1 MKTGNSS
8 SATPAAHATATVPTD
23 KELASA
29 LSALYEPAD
38 GDAFVAR
45 TRQLLPHRYA
55 CRIWLIALFAIL
67 WGSVLSIVFAFRHT
81 IHETF
86 KAFMHAITT
95 FQLPSADVLLTA
107 LFFGGLF
114 VFAVYESCDTASE
127 YIELSYRRDRREGSD
142 LFG

>member
-8 SATPAAHATATVPTD
+8 SATPAAHATAPTD
-23 KELASA
+23 NELASA

-38 GDAFVAR
+38 GGAFVAR

-55 CRIWLIALFAIL
+55 CRIWLIVLFAIL

-86 KAFMHAITT
+86 KALMHAIAT

-114 VFAVYESCDTASE
+114 IFAVYESCDTTSE
-127 YIELSYRRDRREGSD
+127 YIEFSYRRDRKENND
-142 LFG
+142 LF